1 MYAAFHVQWLANPLY
16 AAVDRKN
23 LEMVKLLVKWDA
35 DVHQADNSV
44 RIFYAFQLNS
54 LGIECNVNRD

>member
-1 MYAAFHVQWLANPLY
+1 MYTVFHVQWLANPLY

-35 DVHQADNSV
+35 AVDQAANDVKV
-44 RIFYAFQLNS
+44 IR
-54 LGIECNVNRD
+54 

>member
-1 MYAAFHVQWLANPLY
+1 MYTVFHVQWLANPLY